1 MNLVDLSWRNMKRNF
16 RLYTIYFISMFVGV
30 VIYFTFSG
38 LMFNEDV
45 VAAIQNKENYK
56 TVILI
61 ASIIVFLF
69 IVCFILYANSFF
81 MKQRKKEFGMY
92 LLYGM
97 KERQVATMVFFETL
111 FLSAISVSS
120 GILIGG
126 LLSKFFGAVLM
137 NLMHYND
144 DISFAFPLEAIVSTI
159 LLFALLIGIIT
170 IQSYFNVRRVQL
182 VELFHAKEKI
192 DKPFKFSMTLAIL
205 SIILITASYYTITI
219 SGDTDIWKDCFKET
233 LFATTVALIVGTYLF
248 FRQFSGW
255 ILQRMSQSKNY
266 FNGTKMLWISSL
278 RFSIRGNTVNFTF
291 ISLISAIVIFGVGFI
306 AVDYAVKGEV
316 VKKEYPNHIAFSSQ
330 GNETQKQIEQI
341 MNDSHPIIGHE
352 TITGIQTEK
361 IPNRKPFFS
370 HPEYYTEDFY
380 LFPESKLNAIVDLR
394 EVGEKVDLEGEE
406 AIVLT
411 RGLDEPKKYKSPQPE
426 ITLLEDNTFHIV
438 EKIRYPLLSIPTSP
452 GGNSN
457 LQPSVLVISD
467 EAFEYLKENHTL
479 SSYEIYQIED
489 SKTSNDVSRKIFDI
503 VMKAEGEGAYYSAYI
518 DMHSIDTES
527 SSLILFSVA
536 FFAVIALFALG
547 SVIYFKQLREATE
560 EREHY
565 AILRKIGVEDKEI
578 KKIIGKQLL
587 FVFLPP
593 LILGL
598 VHSWF
603 LLYYTVILIIKDL
616 PSLTTIIFSVMGLYV
631 LIYLIFYVSST
642 SIYYKI
648 INEKNTR

>member
-1 MNLVDLSWRNMKRNF
+1 MSLVDLSWRNMKRNF
-16 RLYTIYFISMFVGV
+16 RLYTIYFISMLVGV

-56 TVILI
+56 TVIFI

-69 IVCFILYANSFF
+69 IVFFIMYANSFF

-137 NLMHYND
+137 KLMRYND

-182 VELFHAKEKI
+182 VELFHAKEKL
-192 DKPFKFSMTLAIL
+192 DKPLTFSMPLAIL
-205 SIILITASYYTITI
+205 SILLIVASYYMITI
-219 SGDTDIWKDCFKET
+219 GDTEIWKDYFKET
-233 LFATTVALIVGTYLF
+233 LIATTVALIVGTYLF

-255 ILQRMSQSKNY
+255 ILQKMSQSKNY
-266 FNGTKMLWISSL
+266 YNGNKMLWISSL
-278 RFSIRGNTVNFTF
+278 RFSIRGNTVNFTL
-291 ISLISAIVIFGVGFI
+291 ISLISAVVIFAVGFI
-306 AVDYAVKGEV
+306 AVDYAIKADVT
-316 VKKEYPNHIAFSSQ
+316 KKEYPNHIAFSTQ
-330 GNETQKQIEQI
+330 DDVTQKQIEQI
-341 MNDSHPIIGHE
+341 INDSHPIIGHE
-352 TITGIQTEK
+352 TITGIQTEN

-370 HPEYYTEDFY
+370 YPEYYTEEFY
-380 LFPESKLNAIVDLR
+380 LFPESQLNAIVDLR

-406 AIVLT
+406 AIVLA
-411 RGLDEPKKYKSPQPE
+411 RGVDEPEKYKNPQPE
-426 ITLLEDNTFHIV
+426 LTVLEDNTFHV
-438 EKIRYPLLSIPTSP
+438 VAKIRYPLLSIPTTPS
-452 GGNSN
+452 GDTE

-467 EAFEYLKENHTL
+467 EAYRNLIENRTL

-489 SKTSNDVSRKIFDI
+489 PKTSNDVSRKIYDI
-503 VMKAEGEGAYYSAYI
+503 VMKAEGAYYSAFI
-518 DMHSIDTES
+518 DQHSINTES

-565 AILRKIGVEDKEI
+565 AILRKIGVGDKEM
-578 KKIIGKQLL
+578 KKIIRKQLL

-598 VHSWF
+598 VHSWY

-631 LIYLIFYVSST
+631 LTYLIFYVSST

>member
-38 LMFNEDV
+38 LMFNKDV

-56 TVILI
+56 MVISL
-61 ASIIVFLF
+61 ASVIVFLF
-69 IVCFILYANSFF
+69 IVFFILYANSFF

-97 KERQVATMVFFETL
+97 KERQVAAMVFFETL
-111 FLSAISVSS
+111 FLSAISVFS

-137 NLMHYND
+137 NLMRYNE
-144 DISFAFPLEAIVSTI
+144 DISFAFPLEAIVSTV
-159 LLFALLIGIIT
+159 LLFALLIIIIT

-182 VELFHAKEKI
+182 VELFHAKEKR
-192 DKPFKFSMTLAIL
+192 DKPFTFSFGLALL
-205 SIILITASYYTITI
+205 SIILIAGSYYMITI
-219 SGDTDIWKDCFKET
+219 GDTDIWKDHFKET
-233 LFATTVALIVGTYLF
+233 LAAVTVALIAGTYLF

-255 ILQRMSQSKNY
+255 MLQKLSQRKSY
-266 FNGTKMLWISSL
+266 FIGSKMLWISSL

-291 ISLISAIVIFGVGFI
+291 NSLISAIVIFTVGFI

-316 VKKEYPNHIAFSSQ
+316 VKKEFPNHIAFS
-330 GNETQKQIEQI
+330 TQDDATQRQIEQR
-341 MNDSHPIIGHE
+341 MNDSHPIIDHE

-361 IPNRKPFFS
+361 IQNRNAFFS
-370 HPEYYTEDFY
+370 HPEYYTEEFY
-380 LFPESKLNAIVDLR
+380 LFPESQLNAIVDLR
-394 EVGEKVDLEGEE
+394 KAGEKADLEGEE

-411 RGLDEPKKYKSPQPE
+411 RGIDEPEKYKSSQPE
-426 ITLLEDNTFHIV
+426 MTVLEDNTFRVV

-452 GGNSN
+452 GGNTQP
-457 LQPSVLVISD
+457 QPSVLIISN
-467 EAFEYLKENHTL
+467 EAFENLREHHTL
-479 SSYEIYQIED
+479 SSFEIYQIED
-489 SKTSNDVSRKIFDI
+489 PKTSNDVSREIYDL
-503 VMKAEGEGAYYSAYI
+503 VMKTEGAYYSAYI
-518 DMHSIDTES
+518 DMYSIDTES

-565 AILRKIGVEDKEI
+565 AILRKIGVDDKEM
-578 KKIIGKQLL
+578 KKIIRKQLL

-593 LILGL
+593 LLLGL
-598 VHSWF
+598 LHSWF
-603 LLYYTVILIIKDL
+603 LLYYTVILVIKDL
-616 PSLTTIIFSVMGLYV
+616 PSLTAIIFSVMGLYV
-631 LIYLIFYVSST
+631 LTYLIFYISSV

-648 INEKNTR
+648 VSEKNTR

>member
-38 LMFNEDV
+38 LMFNKDV

-56 TVILI
+56 MVISL
-61 ASIIVFLF
+61 ASVIVFLF
-69 IVCFILYANSFF
+69 IVFFILYANSFF

-97 KERQVATMVFFETL
+97 KERQVAAMVFFETL
-111 FLSAISVSS
+111 FLSAISVFS

-137 NLMHYND
+137 NLMRYNE
-144 DISFAFPLEAIVSTI
+144 DISFAFPLEAIVSTV
-159 LLFALLIGIIT
+159 LLFALLIIIIT

-182 VELFHAKEKI
+182 VELFHAKEKR
-192 DKPFKFSMTLAIL
+192 DTPFTFSFGLALL
-205 SIILITASYYTITI
+205 SIILIAGSYYMITI
-219 SGDTDIWKDCFKET
+219 GDTDIWKDHFKET
-233 LFATTVALIVGTYLF
+233 LAAVTVALIAGTYLF

-255 ILQRMSQSKNY
+255 MLQKLSQRKNY
-266 FNGTKMLWISSL
+266 YIGSKMLWISSL

-291 ISLISAIVIFGVGFI
+291 NSLISAIVIFTVGFI

-316 VKKEYPNHIAFSSQ
+316 VKKEFPNHIAFS
-330 GNETQKQIEQI
+330 TQDDATQRQIEQL
-341 MNDSHPIIGHE
+341 MNDSHPIIDHE

-361 IPNRKPFFS
+361 IQNRKAFFS
-370 HPEYYTEDFY
+370 HPEYYTEEFY
-380 LFPESKLNAIVDLR
+380 LFPESQLNAIVDLR
-394 EVGEKVDLEGEE
+394 KAGEKADLEGEE

-411 RGLDEPKKYKSPQPE
+411 RGIDEPEKYKRSQPE
-426 ITLLEDNTFHIV
+426 MTVLEDNTFRVI

-452 GGNSN
+452 GGNTQP
-457 LQPSVLVISD
+457 QPSVLIISN
-467 EAFEYLKENHTL
+467 EAFENLREHHTL
-479 SSYEIYQIED
+479 SSFEIYQIED
-489 SKTSNDVSRKIFDI
+489 PKTSNDVSREIYDL
-503 VMKAEGEGAYYSAYI
+503 VMKTEGAYYSAYI
-518 DMHSIDTES
+518 DMYSVDTES

-565 AILRKIGVEDKEI
+565 AILRKIGVDDKEM
-578 KKIIGKQLL
+578 KKIIRKQLL

-593 LILGL
+593 LLLGL
-598 VHSWF
+598 LHSWF
-603 LLYYTVILIIKDL
+603 LLYYTVILVIKDL
-616 PSLTTIIFSVMGLYV
+616 PSLTAIIFSVMGLYV
-631 LIYLIFYVSST
+631 LTYLIFYISSV

-648 INEKNTR
+648 VSEKNTR

>member
-38 LMFNEDV
+38 LMFNKDV

-56 TVILI
+56 MVISL
-61 ASIIVFLF
+61 ASVIVFLF
-69 IVCFILYANSFF
+69 IVFFILYANSFF

-97 KERQVATMVFFETL
+97 KERQVAAMVFFETL
-111 FLSAISVSS
+111 FLSAISVFS

-137 NLMHYND
+137 NLMRYNE
-144 DISFAFPLEAIVSTI
+144 DISFAFPLEAIVSTV
-159 LLFALLIGIIT
+159 LLFALLIIIIT

-182 VELFHAKEKI
+182 VELFHAKEKR
-192 DKPFKFSMTLAIL
+192 DKPFTFSFGLALL
-205 SIILITASYYTITI
+205 SIILIAGSYYMITI
-219 SGDTDIWKDCFKET
+219 GDTDIWKDHFKET
-233 LFATTVALIVGTYLF
+233 LAAVTVALIAGTYLF

-255 ILQRMSQSKNY
+255 MLQKLSQRKNY
-266 FNGTKMLWISSL
+266 FIGSKILWISSL

-291 ISLISAIVIFGVGFI
+291 NSLISAIVIFTVGFI

-316 VKKEYPNHIAFSSQ
+316 VKKEFPNHIAFS
-330 GNETQKQIEQI
+330 TQDDATQRQIEQL
-341 MNDSHPIIGHE
+341 MNDSHPIIDHE

-361 IPNRKPFFS
+361 IQNRNAFFS
-370 HPEYYTEDFY
+370 HPEYYTEEFY
-380 LFPESKLNAIVDLR
+380 LFPESQLNAIVDLR
-394 EVGEKVDLEGEE
+394 KAGEKADLEGEE

-411 RGLDEPKKYKSPQPE
+411 RGIDEPEKYKSSQPE
-426 ITLLEDNTFHIV
+426 MTVLEDNTFRVV

-452 GGNSN
+452 GGNTQP
-457 LQPSVLVISD
+457 QPSVLIISN
-467 EAFEYLKENHTL
+467 EAFENLREHHTL
-479 SSYEIYQIED
+479 SSFEIYQIED
-489 SKTSNDVSRKIFDI
+489 PKTSNDVSREIYDL
-503 VMKAEGEGAYYSAYI
+503 VMKTEGAYYSAYI
-518 DMHSIDTES
+518 DMYSVDTES

-565 AILRKIGVEDKEI
+565 AILRKIGVDDKEM
-578 KKIIGKQLL
+578 KKIIRKQLL

-593 LILGL
+593 LLLGL
-598 VHSWF
+598 LHSWF
-603 LLYYTVILIIKDL
+603 LLYYTVILVIKDL
-616 PSLTTIIFSVMGLYV
+616 PSLTAIIFSVMGLYV
-631 LIYLIFYVSST
+631 LTYLIFYISSV

-648 INEKNTR
+648 VSEKNTR